1 MAKIL
6 RAAVVF
12 SAALIAIPAAQGSG
26 RDMVVSSTEKS
37 GLVKLKGTV
46 TVDGP
51 QKQIH
56 FASDASQELIVPCAA
71 VTNLGYTKNSK
82 ELKKAVVAEVAAAP
96 FTMGLSLIGLA
107 FKSHG
112 NFMLLTYGDQQQ
124 AVFKLD
130 NETYAG
136 RLQAASACTG
146 KPITTIGK

>member
-1 MAKIL
+1 MSKIL

-12 SAALIAIPAAQGSG
+12 SAALTVISAARAAG
-26 RDMVVSSTEKS
+26 RDLMVNSTEKS
-37 GLVKLKGTV
+37 ALVKVKGTV

-51 QKQIH
+51 EKQIH
-56 FASDASQELIVPCAA
+56 FASDTGEELTVPCAA

-82 ELKKAVVAEVAAAP
+82 ELKKAVAAEVAAAP

-112 NFMLLTYGDQQQ
+112 NFMLLAYGDQQQ

>member
-12 SAALIAIPAAQGSG
+12 SAALITIPAAQGSG

-51 QKQIH
+51 QKQIQ
-56 FASDASQELIVPCAA
+56 FASDTSQELIVPCAA